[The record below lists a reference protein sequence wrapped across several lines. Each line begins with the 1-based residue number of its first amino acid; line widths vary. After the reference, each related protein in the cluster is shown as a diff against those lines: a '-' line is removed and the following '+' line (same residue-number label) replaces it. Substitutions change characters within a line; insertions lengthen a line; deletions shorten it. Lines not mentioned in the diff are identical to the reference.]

1 MIVQVP
7 RLATLAA
14 TALCAACATTE
25 VDPKLQH
32 YVDQMATNS
41 ERYEACT
48 QGHLKQYAAAKTL
61 TDDKVVR
68 AAMKQC
74 AVYAENACHA
84 QVQRD
89 NYVAG
94 IKEVTPQDK
103 SAAVN
108 ACLDTVT
115 AARRTALDES
125 LAGLRS

>member
-1 MIVQVP
+1 MTVQT
-7 RLATLAA
+7 RLLAA
-14 TALCAACATTE
+14 LAVSTVCAACATIE

-32 YVDQMATNS
+32 YADQLATNG

-48 QGHLKQYAAAKTL
+48 QGHLKQYAASKTL

-108 ACLDTVT
+108 ACMDTIT

-125 LAGLRS
+125 LAGLRP